1 MNYLRRNRNRIAVI
15 AVMNVVLT
23 IILIYGIFEYVNYRD
38 RSTYEKGISEV
49 QSMAE
54 MSADATNAYMNSRKF
69 ALSNVIR
76 FQNTSNNPMSLEE
89 LVEFINSYYASERY
103 QFQIL
108 DSNYM
113 GYRATQRVIYGI
125 SSFEKS
131 RYELDY
137 SDPSYKVIQEICDNV
152 IAKYKQ
158 GSGVCNTRKY
168 TDITTGKEC
177 FAYYDTIRVA
187 GETENE
193 FDYYTL
199 MAIVYGEACT
209 EVMNEYEN
217 YTILQSAVVDE
228 DGNYVICDNSVS
240 EHENLYEEIK
250 EIEDLDDNEIE
261 SIKSGLKEKGEGV
274 FVWKDAKDRKF
285 VYAMHKM
292 QESDWYMVICVDESE
307 FVVEKF
313 GSGVYVVIVVLLA
326 QFIIDVI
333 SLWIFNGKL
342 AATVEREQ
350 KANEE
355 LRTTQIELEKIR
367 EGQAIQIEAFE
378 RSIPGGF
385 KITSFDGN
393 IIYVS
398 PKLAETA
405 GYTVA
410 ELLQTS
416 KGEISGLIHPD
427 DVVYCQM
434 KKEECLQYGD
444 TFSIKYRMLCKD
456 GSYIWVVENGK
467 FVLENGELLFY
478 SVVIDNNDMEEKAI
492 ELKEANARVSR
503 ERRQYREALTRNA
516 EFYFEADITDNAV
529 VPPVMLKGGINYLE
543 KKGLSL
549 PILFEDMV
557 EIAIQDFGMV
567 VSEEEKRRCWCS
579 KGLAHLFINGVTNAE
594 TEYYRPSEDEYRR
607 INILLS
613 EDEDSGHIQAFFIC
627 NSTTVQKRKE
637 VAAKKALIDAFEAA
651 NRANNA
657 KSDFLSKMSHDI
669 RTPMNAIIGMTAIAE
684 AHIEDRERVYDSLN
698 KIDSASRHLLGLIN
712 EVLDMSKIESGKMS
726 LNSEAFNLSEMISNL
741 MVIMQ
746 PQIIE
751 HSHEVS
757 VNVEKM
763 EHENVIGDA
772 LRLQQCFVNI
782 MGNAIKYTP
791 NGGKIGLEVREK
803 ESKQQN
809 IGCYEFVFSD
819 NGIGM
824 SKEYIEHIFEPF
836 TREEDDRTSKI
847 QGTGLGMTITKSIVT
862 MMDGDIKVE
871 SEPGKGSRFTVTV
884 CLKLQDTDKAV
895 SDANLYNNVNARK
908 EAIDE
913 ITNFNY
919 ENRRVL
925 IVEDNELN
933 MEIAIEIF
941 KMAGIEIDTAE
952 NGAEAVDKFAEHEE
966 NYYDMIF
973 MDIQMPVMNG
983 YEATTAIRAMDRS
996 DAKLIPIVAMTAN
1009 AFAEDIRDSKQAGM
1023 NAHLAK
1029 PIDFG
1034 HLIDILKKYLGEIDK

>member
-23 IILIYGIFEYVNYRD
+23 IILIYGIFGYVNYRD

-49 QSMAE
+49 QSVAE
-54 MSADATNAYMNSRKF
+54 MSADVTNAYMNSRKF

-113 GYRATQRVIYGI
+113 GYRATQRAIYGI
-125 SSFEKS
+125 SSFDKS

-137 SDPSYKVIQEICDNV
+137 SDHSYKVIQEVCDNET
-152 IAKYKQ
+152 AKYKQ
-158 GSGVCNTRKY
+158 GSGVCSTRKY

-177 FAYYDTIRVA
+177 FAYYDTVRVA
-187 GETENE
+187 GEAENE

-199 MAIVYGEACT
+199 MAIVYGESCT
-209 EVMNEYEN
+209 EVMKEYEN
-217 YTILQSAVVDE
+217 YNILLSAVVDE
-228 DGNYVICDNSVS
+228 DDR
-240 EHENLYEEIK
+240 NL
-250 EIEDLDDNEIE
+250 
-261 SIKSGLKEKGEGV
+261 
-274 FVWKDAKDRKF
+274 
-285 VYAMHKM
+285 VYALNKI
-292 QESDWYMVICVDESE
+292 QASDWYMVICVGESE
-307 FVVEKF
+307 LALEKS
-313 GSGVYVVIVVLLA
+313 GSGVYVVIAVLMA

-342 AATVEREQ
+342 AATVDREQ

-410 ELLQTS
+410 ELLQKS
-416 KGEISGLIHPD
+416 KGEMSGLIHPD
-427 DVVYCQM
+427 DVVYCQR
-434 KKEECLQYGD
+434 KKEECLQNGD
-444 TFSIKYRMLCKD
+444 TFSIKYRMLRKD

-478 SVVIDNNDMEEKAI
+478 SVVIDNNDVEEKTI

-529 VPPVMLKGGINYLE
+529 VPPVMLKGGVSYLD

-579 KGLAHLFINGVTNAE
+579 KGLTHLFINGVTNAE

-613 EDEDSGHIQAFFIC
+613 EDEDSGHIHAFFIC

-637 VAAKKALIDAFEAA
+637 AAAKKALIDAFEAA

-684 AHIEDRERVYDSLN
+684 AHIEDRERVSDSLN

-726 LNSEAFNLSEMISNL
+726 LNSEAFNLSEMINNL

-757 VNVEKM
+757 VNVEKL
-763 EHENVIGDA
+763 EHEKVIGDA

-791 NGGKIGLEVREK
+791 DGGKIGLEVREK

-824 SKEYIEHIFEPF
+824 SKDYIEHIFEPF

-884 CLKLQDTDKAV
+884 CLKLQETNKVVPDV
-895 SDANLYNNVNARK
+895 NMYNSVNARK

-941 KMAGIEIDTAE
+941 KMAGMETDTAE
-952 NGAEAVDKFAEHEE
+952 NGAEAVDKFTEHEE

-983 YEATTAIRAMDRS
+983 YEATAAIRAMDRS
-996 DAKLIPIVAMTAN
+996 DAKHVPIVAMTAN
-1009 AFAEDIRDSKQAGM
+1009 AFAEDIRDSKRAGM

-1034 HLIDILKKYLGEIDK
+1034 HLTDILKRYLGKIDK

>member
-23 IILIYGIFEYVNYRD
+23 IILIYGIFGYVNYRD

-49 QSMAE
+49 QSVAE
-54 MSADATNAYMNSRKF
+54 MSADVTNAYMNSRKL

-113 GYRATQRVIYGI
+113 GYRATQRAIYGI
-125 SSFEKS
+125 SSFDKS

-137 SDPSYKVIQEICDNV
+137 SDHSYKVIQEVCDNET
-152 IAKYKQ
+152 AKYKQ
-158 GSGVCNTRKY
+158 GSGVCSTRKY

-177 FAYYDTIRVA
+177 FAYYDTVRVA
-187 GETENE
+187 GEAENE

-199 MAIVYGEACT
+199 MAIVYGESCT
-209 EVMNEYEN
+209 EVMKEYEN
-217 YTILQSAVVDE
+217 YNILLSAVVDE

-240 EHENLYEEIK
+240 EHDNLYE

-261 SIKSGLKEKGEGV
+261 SIKNSLKEKGEGV
-274 FVWKDAKDRKF
+274 FVWKDENDRNL
-285 VYAMHKM
+285 VYALNKI
-292 QESDWYMVICVDESE
+292 QASDWYMVICVDESE
-307 FVVEKF
+307 LALEKS
-313 GSGVYVVIVVLLA
+313 GSGVYVVIVVLMA

-342 AATVEREQ
+342 AATVDREQ

-410 ELLQTS
+410 ELLQKS
-416 KGEISGLIHPD
+416 KGEMSGLIHPD
-427 DVVYCQM
+427 DVVYCQR
-434 KKEECLQYGD
+434 KKEECLQNGD
-444 TFSIKYRMLCKD
+444 TFSIKYRMLRKD

-478 SVVIDNNDMEEKAI
+478 SVVIDNNDVEEKTI

-529 VPPVMLKGGINYLE
+529 VPPVMMKGGVSYLD

-579 KGLAHLFINGVTNAE
+579 KGLTHLFINGVTNAE

-613 EDEDSGHIQAFFIC
+613 EDEDSGHIQALFIC

-637 VAAKKALIDAFEAA
+637 AAAKKALIDAFEAA

-684 AHIEDRERVYDSLN
+684 AHIEDRERVSDSLN

-712 EVLDMSKIESGKMS
+712 EVLDMSKIESGKMN
-726 LNSEAFNLSEMISNL
+726 LNSEAFNLSEMINNL

-757 VNVEKM
+757 VNVEKL
-763 EHENVIGDA
+763 EHEKVIGDA

-791 NGGKIGLEVREK
+791 DGGKIGLEVREK

-824 SKEYIEHIFEPF
+824 SKDYIEHIFEPF

-884 CLKLQDTDKAV
+884 CLKLQETNKVVPDV
-895 SDANLYNNVNARK
+895 NMYNSVNARK

-941 KMAGIEIDTAE
+941 KMAGMETDTAE
-952 NGAEAVDKFAEHEE
+952 NGAEAVDKFTEHEE
-966 NYYDMIF
+966 NYYDMIL

-983 YEATTAIRAMDRS
+983 YEATAAIRAMDRS
-996 DAKLIPIVAMTAN
+996 DAKHVPIVAMTAN
-1009 AFAEDIRDSKQAGM
+1009 AFAEDIRDSKRAGM

-1034 HLIDILKKYLGEIDK
+1034 HLTDILKRYLGKIDK

>member
-23 IILIYGIFEYVNYRD
+23 IILIYGIFGYVNYRD

-49 QSMAE
+49 QSVAE
-54 MSADATNAYMNSRKF
+54 MSADVTNAYMNSRKL

-76 FQNTSNNPMSLEE
+76 FQNTSNNPMSLGE

-113 GYRATQRVIYGI
+113 GYRATQRAIYGI
-125 SSFEKS
+125 SSFDKS

-137 SDPSYKVIQEICDNV
+137 SDHSYKVIQEVCDNET
-152 IAKYKQ
+152 AKYKQ
-158 GSGVCNTRKY
+158 GSGVCSTRKY

-177 FAYYDTIRVA
+177 FAYYDTVRVA
-187 GETENE
+187 GEAENE

-199 MAIVYGEACT
+199 MAIVYGESCT
-209 EVMNEYEN
+209 EVMKEYEN
-217 YTILQSAVVDE
+217 YNILLSAVVDE

-240 EHENLYEEIK
+240 EHDNLYE

-261 SIKSGLKEKGEGV
+261 SIKNSLEEKGEGV
-274 FVWKDAKDRKF
+274 FVWKDENDRNL
-285 VYAMHKM
+285 VYALNKI
-292 QESDWYMVICVDESE
+292 QASDWYMVICVDESE
-307 FVVEKF
+307 LALEKS

-342 AATVEREQ
+342 AATVDREQ

-410 ELLQTS
+410 ELLQKS
-416 KGEISGLIHPD
+416 KGEMSGLIHPD
-427 DVVYCQM
+427 DVVYCQR
-434 KKEECLQYGD
+434 KKEECLQNGD
-444 TFSIKYRMLCKD
+444 TFSIKYRMLRKD

-478 SVVIDNNDMEEKAI
+478 SVVIDNNDVEEKTI

-529 VPPVMLKGGINYLE
+529 VPPVMLKGGVSYLD

-579 KGLAHLFINGVTNAE
+579 KGLTHLFINGVTNAE

-613 EDEDSGHIQAFFIC
+613 EDEDSGHIHAFFIC

-637 VAAKKALIDAFEAA
+637 AAAKKALIDAFEAA

-684 AHIEDRERVYDSLN
+684 AHIEDRERVSDSLN

-726 LNSEAFNLSEMISNL
+726 LNSEAFNLSEMINNL

-757 VNVEKM
+757 VNVEKL
-763 EHENVIGDA
+763 EHEKVIGDA

-791 NGGKIGLEVREK
+791 DGGKIGLEVREK

-824 SKEYIEHIFEPF
+824 SKDYIEHIFEPF

-884 CLKLQDTDKAV
+884 CLKLQETNKVVPDV
-895 SDANLYNNVNARK
+895 NMYNSVNARK

-941 KMAGIEIDTAE
+941 KMAGMETDTAE
-952 NGAEAVDKFAEHEE
+952 NGAEAVDKFTEHEE

-983 YEATTAIRAMDRS
+983 YEATAAIRAMDRS
-996 DAKLIPIVAMTAN
+996 DAKHVPIVAMTAN
-1009 AFAEDIRDSKQAGM
+1009 AFAEDIRDSKRAGM

-1034 HLIDILKKYLGEIDK
+1034 HLTDILKRYLGKIDK

>member
-23 IILIYGIFEYVNYRD
+23 IILIYGIFGYVNYRD

-49 QSMAE
+49 QSVAE
-54 MSADATNAYMNSRKF
+54 MSADVTNAYMNSRKF

-113 GYRATQRVIYGI
+113 GYRATQRAIYGI
-125 SSFEKS
+125 SSFDKS

-137 SDPSYKVIQEICDNV
+137 SDHSYKVIQEVCDNET
-152 IAKYKQ
+152 AKYKQ
-158 GSGVCNTRKY
+158 GSGVCSTRKY

-177 FAYYDTIRVA
+177 FAYYDTVRVA
-187 GETENE
+187 GEAENE

-199 MAIVYGEACT
+199 MAIVYGESCT
-209 EVMNEYEN
+209 EVMKEYEN
-217 YTILQSAVVDE
+217 YNILLSAVVDE
-228 DGNYVICDNSVS
+228 DDR
-240 EHENLYEEIK
+240 NL
-250 EIEDLDDNEIE
+250 
-261 SIKSGLKEKGEGV
+261 
-274 FVWKDAKDRKF
+274 
-285 VYAMHKM
+285 VYALNKI
-292 QESDWYMVICVDESE
+292 QASDWYMVICVGESE
-307 FVVEKF
+307 LALEKS
-313 GSGVYVVIVVLLA
+313 GSGVYVVIAVLMA

-342 AATVEREQ
+342 AATVDREQ

-393 IIYVS
+393 TIYVS

-410 ELLQTS
+410 ELLQES
-416 KGEISGLIHPD
+416 KGEMSGLIHPD
-427 DVVYCQM
+427 DVVYCQR
-434 KKEECLQYGD
+434 KKEECLQNGD
-444 TFSIKYRMLCKD
+444 TFSIKYRMLRKD

-478 SVVIDNNDMEEKAI
+478 SVVIDNNDVEEKTI

-516 EFYFEADITDNAV
+516 EFYFEADITDSAV
-529 VPPVMLKGGINYLE
+529 VPPVLMKGGVSYLD

-579 KGLAHLFINGVTNAE
+579 KGLTHLFINGVTNAE

-637 VAAKKALIDAFEAA
+637 AAAKKALIDAFEAA

-684 AHIEDRERVYDSLN
+684 AHIEDRERVSDSLN

-726 LNSEAFNLSEMISNL
+726 LNSEAFNLSEMINNL

-757 VNVEKM
+757 VNVEKL
-763 EHENVIGDA
+763 EHEKVIGDA

-782 MGNAIKYTP
+782 MGNAIKYTSD
-791 NGGKIGLEVREK
+791 GGKIGLEVREK

-824 SKEYIEHIFEPF
+824 SKDYIEHIFEPF

-884 CLKLQDTDKAV
+884 CLKLQETNKVVPDV
-895 SDANLYNNVNARK
+895 NMYNSVNARK

-941 KMAGIEIDTAE
+941 KMAGMETDTAE
-952 NGAEAVDKFAEHEE
+952 NGAEAVDKFTEHEE

-983 YEATTAIRAMDRS
+983 YEATAAIRAMDRS
-996 DAKLIPIVAMTAN
+996 DAKHVPIVAMTAN
-1009 AFAEDIRDSKQAGM
+1009 AFAEDVRDSKRAGM

-1034 HLIDILKKYLGEIDK
+1034 HLTDILKRCLGKIDK

>member
-23 IILIYGIFEYVNYRD
+23 IILIYGIFGYVNYRD

-49 QSMAE
+49 QSVAE
-54 MSADATNAYMNSRKF
+54 MSADVTNAYMNSRKH

-113 GYRATQRVIYGI
+113 GYRATQRAIYGI
-125 SSFEKS
+125 SSFDKS

-137 SDPSYKVIQEICDNV
+137 SDHSYKVIQEVCDNET
-152 IAKYKQ
+152 AKYKQ
-158 GSGVCNTRKY
+158 GSGVCSTRKY

-177 FAYYDTIRVA
+177 FAYYDTVRVA
-187 GETENE
+187 GEAENE

-199 MAIVYGEACT
+199 MAIVYGESCT
-209 EVMNEYEN
+209 EVMKEYEN
-217 YTILQSAVVDE
+217 YNILLSAVVDE
-228 DGNYVICDNSVS
+228 NGNYVICDNSVS
-240 EHENLYEEIK
+240 EYDNLYE

-261 SIKSGLKEKGEGV
+261 SIKNSLEEKGEGV
-274 FVWKDAKDRKF
+274 FVWKDENDRNL
-285 VYAMHKM
+285 VYALNKI
-292 QESDWYMVICVDESE
+292 QASDWYMVICVDESE
-307 FVVEKF
+307 LALEKS

-342 AATVEREQ
+342 AATVDREQ

-410 ELLQTS
+410 ELLQKS
-416 KGEISGLIHPD
+416 KGEMSGLIHPD
-427 DVVYCQM
+427 DVVYCQR
-434 KKEECLQYGD
+434 KKEECLQ
-444 TFSIKYRMLCKD
+444 
-456 GSYIWVVENGK
+456 
-467 FVLENGELLFY
+467 NGELLFY
-478 SVVIDNNDMEEKAI
+478 SVVIDNNDVEEKTI

-529 VPPVMLKGGINYLE
+529 VPPVMLKGGVSYLD

-549 PILFEDMV
+549 PILFEDIV

-579 KGLAHLFINGVTNAE
+579 KGLTHLFINGVTNAE

-613 EDEDSGHIQAFFIC
+613 EDEDSGHIQALFIC

-637 VAAKKALIDAFEAA
+637 AAAKKALIDAFEAA

-684 AHIEDRERVYDSLN
+684 AHIEDRERVSDSLN

-726 LNSEAFNLSEMISNL
+726 MNSEAFNLSEMTEL
-741 MVIMQ
+741 VRFR
-746 PQIIE
+746 E
-751 HSHEVS
+751 LV
-757 VNVEKM
+757 
-763 EHENVIGDA
+763 
-772 LRLQQCFVNI
+772 
-782 MGNAIKYTP
+782 
-791 NGGKIGLEVREK
+791 LE
-803 ESKQQN
+803 
-809 IGCYEFVFSD
+809 
-819 NGIGM
+819 
-824 SKEYIEHIFEPF
+824 
-836 TREEDDRTSKI
+836 
-847 QGTGLGMTITKSIVT
+847 
-862 MMDGDIKVE
+862 
-871 SEPGKGSRFTVTV
+871 
-884 CLKLQDTDKAV
+884 
-895 SDANLYNNVNARK
+895 
-908 EAIDE
+908 
-913 ITNFNY
+913 
-919 ENRRVL
+919 
-925 IVEDNELN
+925 
-933 MEIAIEIF
+933 
-941 KMAGIEIDTAE
+941 
-952 NGAEAVDKFAEHEE
+952 
-966 NYYDMIF
+966 
-973 MDIQMPVMNG
+973 
-983 YEATTAIRAMDRS
+983 
-996 DAKLIPIVAMTAN
+996 
-1009 AFAEDIRDSKQAGM
+1009 
-1023 NAHLAK
+1023 
-1029 PIDFG
+1029 
-1034 HLIDILKKYLGEIDK
+1034 

>member
-1 MNYLRRNRNRIAVI
+1 MI

-23 IILIYGIFEYVNYRD
+23 IILIYGIFGYVNYRD

-49 QSMAE
+49 QSVAE
-54 MSADATNAYMNSRKF
+54 MSADVTNAYMNSRKH

-113 GYRATQRVIYGI
+113 GYRATQRAIYGI
-125 SSFEKS
+125 SSFDKS

-137 SDPSYKVIQEICDNV
+137 SDHSYKVIQEVCDNET
-152 IAKYKQ
+152 AKYKQ
-158 GSGVCNTRKY
+158 GSGVCSTRKY

-177 FAYYDTIRVA
+177 FAYYDTVRVA
-187 GETENE
+187 GEAENE

-199 MAIVYGEACT
+199 MAIVYGESCT
-209 EVMNEYEN
+209 EVMKEYEN
-217 YTILQSAVVDE
+217 YNILLSAVVDE
-228 DGNYVICDNSVS
+228 NGNYVICDNSVS
-240 EHENLYEEIK
+240 EYDNLYE

-261 SIKSGLKEKGEGV
+261 SIKNSLEEKGEGV
-274 FVWKDAKDRKF
+274 FVWKDENDRNL
-285 VYAMHKM
+285 VYALNKI
-292 QESDWYMVICVDESE
+292 QASDWYMVICVDESE
-307 FVVEKF
+307 LALEKS
-313 GSGVYVVIVVLLA
+313 GSGAYVVIVVLLA

-342 AATVEREQ
+342 AATVDREQ

-410 ELLQTS
+410 ELLQKS
-416 KGEISGLIHPD
+416 KGEMSGLIHPD
-427 DVVYCQM
+427 DVVYCQR
-434 KKEECLQYGD
+434 KKEECLQ
-444 TFSIKYRMLCKD
+444 
-456 GSYIWVVENGK
+456 
-467 FVLENGELLFY
+467 NGELLFY
-478 SVVIDNNDMEEKAI
+478 SVVIDNNDVEEKTI

-529 VPPVMLKGGINYLE
+529 VPPVMLKGGVSYLD

-579 KGLAHLFINGVTNAE
+579 KGLTHLFINGVTNAE

-613 EDEDSGHIQAFFIC
+613 EDEDSGHIHAFFIC

-637 VAAKKALIDAFEAA
+637 AAAKKALIDAFEAA

-684 AHIEDRERVYDSLN
+684 AHIEDRERVSDSLN

-726 LNSEAFNLSEMISNL
+726 LNSEAFNLSEMTEL
-741 MVIMQ
+741 VRFR
-746 PQIIE
+746 E
-751 HSHEVS
+751 LV
-757 VNVEKM
+757 
-763 EHENVIGDA
+763 
-772 LRLQQCFVNI
+772 
-782 MGNAIKYTP
+782 
-791 NGGKIGLEVREK
+791 LE
-803 ESKQQN
+803 
-809 IGCYEFVFSD
+809 
-819 NGIGM
+819 
-824 SKEYIEHIFEPF
+824 
-836 TREEDDRTSKI
+836 
-847 QGTGLGMTITKSIVT
+847 
-862 MMDGDIKVE
+862 
-871 SEPGKGSRFTVTV
+871 
-884 CLKLQDTDKAV
+884 
-895 SDANLYNNVNARK
+895 
-908 EAIDE
+908 
-913 ITNFNY
+913 
-919 ENRRVL
+919 
-925 IVEDNELN
+925 
-933 MEIAIEIF
+933 
-941 KMAGIEIDTAE
+941 
-952 NGAEAVDKFAEHEE
+952 
-966 NYYDMIF
+966 
-973 MDIQMPVMNG
+973 
-983 YEATTAIRAMDRS
+983 
-996 DAKLIPIVAMTAN
+996 
-1009 AFAEDIRDSKQAGM
+1009 
-1023 NAHLAK
+1023 
-1029 PIDFG
+1029 
-1034 HLIDILKKYLGEIDK
+1034 

>member
-23 IILIYGIFEYVNYRD
+23 IILIYGIFGYVNYRD

-49 QSMAE
+49 QSVAE
-54 MSADATNAYMNSRKF
+54 MSADVTNAYMNSRKF

-113 GYRATQRVIYGI
+113 GYRATQRAIYGI
-125 SSFEKS
+125 SSFDKS

-137 SDPSYKVIQEICDNV
+137 SDHSYKVIQEVCDNKT
-152 IAKYKQ
+152 AKYKQ
-158 GSGVCNTRKY
+158 GSGVCSTRKY

-177 FAYYDTIRVA
+177 FAYYDTVRVA
-187 GETENE
+187 GEAENE

-199 MAIVYGEACT
+199 MAIVYGESCT
-209 EVMNEYEN
+209 EVMKEYEN
-217 YTILQSAVVDE
+217 YNILLSAVVDE
-228 DGNYVICDNSVS
+228 DDR
-240 EHENLYEEIK
+240 NL
-250 EIEDLDDNEIE
+250 
-261 SIKSGLKEKGEGV
+261 
-274 FVWKDAKDRKF
+274 
-285 VYAMHKM
+285 VYALNKI
-292 QESDWYMVICVDESE
+292 QASDWYMVICVGESE
-307 FVVEKF
+307 LALEKS
-313 GSGVYVVIVVLLA
+313 GSGVYVVIAVLMA

-333 SLWIFNGKL
+333 SLWIFNSKL
-342 AATVEREQ
+342 AATVDREQ

-393 IIYVS
+393 TIYVS

-410 ELLQTS
+410 ELLQES
-416 KGEISGLIHPD
+416 KGEMSGLIHPD
-427 DVVYCQM
+427 DVVYCQR
-434 KKEECLQYGD
+434 KKEECLQNGD
-444 TFSIKYRMLCKD
+444 TFSIKYRMLRKD

-478 SVVIDNNDMEEKAI
+478 SVVIDNNDVEEKTI

-529 VPPVMLKGGINYLE
+529 VPPVMLKGGVSYLD

-579 KGLAHLFINGVTNAE
+579 KGLTHLFINGVTSAE

-637 VAAKKALIDAFEAA
+637 AAAKKALIDAFEAA

-684 AHIEDRERVYDSLN
+684 AHIEDRERVSDSLN

-726 LNSEAFNLSEMISNL
+726 LNSEAFNLSEMINNL

-757 VNVEKM
+757 VNVEKL
-763 EHENVIGDA
+763 EHERVIGDA

-791 NGGKIGLEVREK
+791 DGGKIGLEVREK

-824 SKEYIEHIFEPF
+824 SKDYIEHIFEPF

-884 CLKLQDTDKAV
+884 CLKLQETNKIVPDV
-895 SDANLYNNVNARK
+895 NMYNSVNARK

-941 KMAGIEIDTAE
+941 KMAGMETDTAE
-952 NGAEAVDKFAEHEE
+952 NGAEAVDKFTEHEE

-983 YEATTAIRAMDRS
+983 YEATAAIRAMDRS
-996 DAKLIPIVAMTAN
+996 DAKHVPIVAMTAN
-1009 AFAEDIRDSKQAGM
+1009 AFAEDIRDSKRAGM
-1023 NAHLAK
+1023 NAHMAK

-1034 HLIDILKKYLGEIDK
+1034 HLTDILKRDLGKIDK